1 MGLHEHK
8 KIGLGV
14 SLVAILGAIATA
26 VGFYSDIESI
36 FSKSDNNTKEVIVTS
51 VVTQKETQA
60 PAVEEADTELAE
72 DTEEVTTTPR
82 NPEELYLHNIEPTQ
96 SEHFYNSDSETDT
109 IGNQYTGNVQ
119 NIYSHTDGNGY
130 AIYYI
135 GGKYSKLQGIIAAA
149 SSSQFGDNQEA
160 TITILLDDE
169 EAYSTGGF
177 SRVSTPMQVDID
189 VSGVQWLKIQ
199 HSGTHLGYVDNSAS
213 VILANF
219 KFVE

>member
-96 SEHFYNSDSETDT
+96 SEYFHNSDSETDT

-119 NIYSHTDGNGY
+119 WIEYNGY
-130 AIYYI
+130 AIYYV
-135 GGKYSKLQGIIAAA
+135 GGKYSKLQGIIAANNNGFL
-149 SSSQFGDNQEA
+149 SDQTA

-169 EAYSTGGF
+169 EVYSTGEF

-189 VSGVQWLKIQ
+189 VSGVQWIKIQ
-199 HSGTHLGYVDNSAS
+199 HSGTNLRYDEQAS

>member
-1 MGLHEHK
+1 MGLREHK

-51 VVTQKETQA
+51 VVTQKETQT

-96 SEHFYNSDSETDT
+96 SENFYNSDSETDT

-119 NIYSHTDGNGY
+119 WIEDNGY
-130 AIYYI
+130 AIYYV
-135 GGKYSKLQGIIAAA
+135 GGKYSKLQGIIATA

-169 EAYSTGGF
+169 EVYSTGEF

>member
-51 VVTQKETQA
+51 VVTQKETQT

-96 SEHFYNSDSETDT
+96 SEYFHNSDSETDT

-119 NIYSHTDGNGY
+119 WIEENGY
-130 AIYYI
+130 AIYYV
-135 GGKYSKLQGIIAAA
+135 GGKYSKLQGIIAANNNGF
-149 SSSQFGDNQEA
+149 SSDQTA

-169 EAYSTGGF
+169 EVYSTGEF

-189 VSGVQWLKIQ
+189 VSGVQWIKIQ
-199 HSGTHLGYVDNSAS
+199 HSGTNLVNVNNHAA

>member
-14 SLVAILGAIATA
+14 SLVAILGAVATA

-96 SEHFYNSDSETDT
+96 SEYFHNSDSETDT

-119 NIYSHTDGNGY
+119 WIEDNGY
-130 AIYYI
+130 AIYYV
-135 GGKYSKLQGIIAAA
+135 GGKYSKLQGIIAANNNGF
-149 SSSQFGDNQEA
+149 SSDQTA

-169 EAYSTGGF
+169 EVYSTGEF

-189 VSGVQWLKIQ
+189 VSGVQWIKIQ
-199 HSGTHLGYVDNSAS
+199 HSGTNLVNVNNHAA

>member
-14 SLVAILGAIATA
+14 SLVAIFGAIATA
-26 VGFYSDIESI
+26 IGFYSDIESI

-51 VVTQKETQA
+51 VVTQKETQT

-96 SEHFYNSDSETDT
+96 SENFYNSDSETDT

-119 NIYSHTDGNGY
+119 CIEDNGY
-130 AIYYI
+130 AIYYV
-135 GGKYSKLQGIIAAA
+135 GGKYSKLQGIIAANSNRF
-149 SSSQFGDNQEA
+149 SSDQTA

-169 EAYSTGGF
+169 EVYSTGEF

-189 VSGVQWLKIQ
+189 VSGVQWIKIQ
-199 HSGTHLGYVDNSAS
+199 HSGTNLEYDHQAS

>member
-14 SLVAILGAIATA
+14 SLVAILGAVATA

-96 SEHFYNSDSETDT
+96 SEYFHNSDSETDT

-119 NIYSHTDGNGY
+119 WIEDNGY
-130 AIYYI
+130 AIYYV
-135 GGKYSKLQGIIAAA
+135 GGKYSKLQGIIAANNNGFL
-149 SSSQFGDNQEA
+149 SDQTA

-169 EAYSTGGF
+169 EVYSTGEF

-189 VSGVQWLKIQ
+189 VSGVQWIKIQ
-199 HSGTHLGYVDNSAS
+199 HSGTSLGYIDDHAA